1 MAKKLSSDIS
11 LFAVTLILLGIGLV
25 MVWSASTAL
34 AQERHDNAYY
44 FLIRQV
50 IWATVGL
57 AGMVAAMRLDYRKLR
72 QPVVVYSV
80 VAGTTYLL
88 CCDGLYE
95 TLPEE
100 TMAALIGPDLKA
112 SAEALLREALAQKAR
127 DNVTVALIRI
137 VDKPTA

>member
-11 LFAVTLILLGIGLV
+11 LFAVTLVLLGIGLV

-57 AGMVAAMRLDYRKLR
+57 SSLSVLRSASHRAKVASCLS
-72 QPVVVYSV
+72 Q
-80 VAGTTYLL
+80 
-88 CCDGLYE
+88 
-95 TLPEE
+95 
-100 TMAALIGPDLKA
+100 
-112 SAEALLREALAQKAR
+112 
-127 DNVTVALIRI
+127 
-137 VDKPTA
+137 